1 MSRAETAAP
10 KYEPKQPGSN
20 LWLVIAAMAGCAL
33 LLTILFGGH
42 GLMRWLQYDQ
52 DKKAL
57 NAALEKI
64 EEQNARTRR
73 EIDSLINNGKYIET
87 VARRDLGMV
96 KADEI
101 IYQFPSS
108 EIPSGVTQARPE
120 GQ

>member
-1 MSRAETAAP
+1 MSRAEVASQ
-10 KYEPKQPGSN
+10 KNEPKQPGAN
-20 LWLVIAAMAGCAL
+20 LWMVMAAMAGCAL

-57 NAALEKI
+57 SAELEKI

-73 EIDSLINNGKYIET
+73 EIDSLMHNGKYIESL
-87 VARRDLGMV
+87 ARRDLGMV

-101 IYQFPSS
+101 IYQFPNS
-108 EIPSGVTQARPE
+108 EKQSGATQARPD